1 MNIVEQ
7 VALLFRQAPCTAAL
21 SLSCAS
27 PPRSTAVDIAEEA
40 AIAHVEAEL
49 KRLEDKSVDGDHAYE
64 SSEEMELVE
73 ELSRTAQATLNDS
86 GYSEAGST
94 IGDLDGA
101 NALLHLANSPVVT
114 PKCTRNKRHSRR

>member
-1 MNIVEQ
+1 M
-7 VALLFRQAPCTAAL
+7 
-21 SLSCAS
+21 
-27 PPRSTAVDIAEEA
+27 DIAEEA

-49 KRLEDKSVDGDHAYE
+49 KRLEDKSIDGDHAYE

-114 PKCTRNKRHSRR
+114 PPKYARNKRHSRR